1 MDTTMT
7 APVELHNLVA
17 GQWLPGSGAPLH
29 SINPANPR
37 LIVAEG
43 RSAETNQ
50 LEAAVA
56 AAADAHAAWAATPI
70 HQRGAVLMDAAAVVE
85 RNAAAWG
92 LELAA
97 EEGKTKAEG
106 IAEVRRAAQILRYY
120 GNEGD
125 RQAGEIFASPRVG
138 EQILVTRKP
147 VGVIGVITPFNFPI
161 AIPAWKL
168 APALVYGNTV
178 VWKPA
183 STVPLLAIRLA
194 QALSDAGLPAGVLN
208 LLIGGSDI
216 GDAIVGHRD
225 IDAITFTGSTGIGR
239 RIAGAA
245 AARGVPA
252 QAEMGGKNAAVVLD
266 DADLQ
271 LAVQEVTLGACRS
284 SGQKCTSTSRLILAD
299 GIADRFLD
307 ALTRRVNALVVGDP
321 L

>member
-1 MDTTMT
+1 MT
-7 APVELHNLVA
+7 ASIQHLIA
-17 GQWLPGSGAPLH
+17 GQWFSGSGDAVRSL
-29 SINPANPR
+29 NPARPSEV
-37 LIVAEG
+37 VAEG
-43 RSAETNQ
+43 GTVGTADVD
-50 LEAAVA
+50 AGVA
-56 AAADAHAAWAATPI
+56 AAADAAASWAATPI
-70 HQRGAVLMDAAAVVE
+70 HQRGAVLLAAADVVD
-85 RNAAAWG
+85 RNADAWG
-92 LELAA
+92 LELAT

-106 IAEVRRAAQILRYY
+106 IGEVRRAAQILRYY

-125 RQAGEIFASPRVG
+125 RQAGEIFASPRAG

-147 VGVIGVITPFNFPI
+147 VGVVGVITPFNFPI

-239 RIAGAA
+239 RDRGDRGRAWRTGAG
-245 AARGVPA
+245 RDGR
-252 QAEMGGKNAAVVLD
+252 
-266 DADLQ
+266 
-271 LAVQEVTLGACRS
+271 QE
-284 SGQKCTSTSRLILAD
+284 
-299 GIADRFLD
+299 
-307 ALTRRVNALVVGDP
+307 RRRRP
-321 L
+321 R